1 MAESVAE
8 DWNKLF
14 RSDILG
20 TEDFVPVGDDV
31 EDPMSARPE
40 IMAGAT
46 QDPGATAEPQAAPAS
61 QATTPEAS
69 ASPGQRARWHIDPV
83 ITGSAAHRADGAEQ
97 EQRGRGLAFAVVI
110 AAAVMDLLDSTIT
123 QVAAPDIRRQLG
135 GSYAVIEWV
144 TAAYALAMAA
154 GLLTGGRLGDLFGR
168 RRMLLTG
175 MAGFVAASALCAAA
189 GNAGELIAARAAQ
202 GALGAIM
209 LPQVFGLIRDL
220 FEEHEMGRA
229 FGVYGPVMGLSAML
243 GPIASGGLIGADVLG
258 SGWRM
263 IFLVNVPVGLAAL
276 VLGARLLPAGAA
288 SVDGSGRGSGREAG
302 RASRRGRLD
311 LPGAVLAGA
320 AMFGL
325 VFPLAQ
331 GHALGWPAWLFG
343 MLAASVLVLACFAAY
358 QVRRQ
363 RAGRTPLVE
372 PSIFGHRSYRAGI
385 AFSVVFVGSMG
396 GIVMIFNV
404 FLQNGLGFTPWHS
417 ALTTAPWAAGA
428 FVGSAVGGIAMTKL
442 GRRVLHAGL
451 VVEAAGLLAI
461 YAVLRGA
468 GTGVGTVG
476 LLAPMVVGGIGM
488 GMVFVPLFD
497 IVMAGVRPRE
507 MGSAS
512 GVLQTVNSLGMSLGI
527 AGIGAIFFAL
537 AGGHGRHVPVYL
549 GAAEWTALATVGLL
563 ACSFAVAF
571 GLPRRARDVGAL
583 AGQQ

>member
-1 MAESVAE
+1 VEQAARAGAEVEQPVQRA
-8 DWNKLF
+8 
-14 RSDILG
+14 I
-20 TEDFVPVGDDV
+20 VPV
-31 EDPMSARPE
+31 
-40 IMAGAT
+40 AT
-46 QDPGATAEPQAAPAS
+46 G
-61 QATTPEAS
+61 TT
-69 ASPGQRARWHIDPV
+69 G
-83 ITGSAAHRADGAEQ
+83 HRAGSE
-97 EQRGRGLAFAVVI
+97 RGRRWRWLAFTVVI

-123 QVAAPDIRRQLG
+123 QVAAPAIRHELG

-168 RRMLLTG
+168 RRMLLIG

-189 GNAGELIAARAAQ
+189 GSAGELIAARAAQ

-220 FEEHEMGRA
+220 FEAHEMGKA

-243 GPIASGGLIGADVLG
+243 GPIASGGLIGADVFG
-258 SGWRM
+258 TGWRM

-276 VLGARLLPAGAA
+276 VLGARLLPVGAASADAAGAGAA
-288 SVDGSGRGSGREAG
+288 GADAGGSGRRAG
-302 RASRRGRLD
+302 RGQLD
-311 LPGAVLAGA
+311 LAGA
-320 AMFGL
+320 GLAAVAMFGL

-331 GHALGWPAWLFG
+331 GHALGWPAWLYA
-343 MLAASVLVLACFAAY
+343 MLAGSVLVLAWFAVR
-358 QVRRQ
+358 QIRRQ

-372 PSIFGHRSYRAGI
+372 PSVFAHRSYRAGI
-385 AFSVVFVGSMG
+385 AFSIVFVGSLG

-442 GRRVLHAGL
+442 GRRILHAGL
-451 VVEAAGLLAI
+451 VVEAAGLLAV

-468 GTGVGTVG
+468 AAGVSTVD

-549 GAAEWTALATVGLL
+549 SAAEWTALATVGLL

-571 GLPRRARDVGAL
+571 GLPRQAREIGVP
-583 AGQQ
+583 AGHQ

>member
-1 MAESVAE
+1 
-8 DWNKLF
+8 
-14 RSDILG
+14 
-20 TEDFVPVGDDV
+20 
-31 EDPMSARPE
+31 MSSALE
-40 IMAGAT
+40 T
-46 QDPGATAEPQAAPAS
+46 TTSTAAPSGA
-61 QATTPEAS
+61 
-69 ASPGQRARWHIDPV
+69 
-83 ITGSAAHRADGAEQ
+83 GAEQ
-97 EQRGRGLAFAVVI
+97 ASRAGAGTERGRRWRWLAFAVVI

-123 QVAAPDIRRQLG
+123 QVAAPTIRRELG

-168 RRMLLTG
+168 RRMLLIG

-189 GNAGELIAARAAQ
+189 GSAGELIAARAAQ

-220 FEEHEMGRA
+220 FEAHEMGKA

-243 GPIASGGLIGADVLG
+243 GPIAAGGLIGADVFG
-258 SGWRM
+258 TGWRM

-276 VLGARLLPAGAA
+276 VLGARLLPASA
-288 SVDGSGRGSGREAG
+288 SDG
-302 RASRRGRLD
+302 ASRGGIRHGRLD
-311 LPGAVLAGA
+311 LPGAALAAVG
-320 AMFGL
+320 MFGL

-331 GHALGWPAWLFG
+331 GHALGWPAWLYA
-343 MLAASVLVLACFAAY
+343 MLAASVLVLAAFAVY
-358 QVRRQ
+358 QIRRQ

-372 PSIFGHRSYRAGI
+372 LSIFGHRSYRAGI
-385 AFSVVFVGSMG
+385 VFSIVFVGSLG

-428 FVGSAVGGIAMTKL
+428 FVGSAIGGIAMSKL

-451 VVEAAGLLAI
+451 VVEAAGLLGV

-468 GTGVGTVG
+468 GAGVGTVD

-497 IVMAGVRPRE
+497 IVMAGVRPQE

-512 GVLQTVNSLGMSLGI
+512 GVLQTVNALGMSLGI

-537 AGGHGRHVPVYL
+537 AGGRGRHVPVYL
-549 GAAEWTALATVGLL
+549 SAAQWTALATVGLL
-563 ACSFAVAF
+563 ACSFAAAF
-571 GLPRRARDVGAL
+571 GLPRRARER
-583 AGQQ
+583 

>member
-1 MAESVAE
+1 MSSAVETTVT
-8 DWNKLF
+8 
-14 RSDILG
+14 RTPIGVG
-20 TEDFVPVGDDV
+20 T
-31 EDPMSARPE
+31 
-40 IMAGAT
+40 
-46 QDPGATAEPQAAPAS
+46 
-61 QATTPEAS
+61 
-69 ASPGQRARWHIDPV
+69 GQSGRRW
-83 ITGSAAHRADGAEQ
+83 RW
-97 EQRGRGLAFAVVI
+97 LAFGVVI

-123 QVAAPDIRRQLG
+123 QVAAPAIRRELG

-168 RRMLLTG
+168 RRMLLIG

-189 GNAGELIAARAAQ
+189 GSAGELIAARAAQ

-220 FEEHEMGRA
+220 FEAHEMGKA

-243 GPIASGGLIGADVLG
+243 GPIVSGGLIGADVFG
-258 SGWRM
+258 TGWRM

-276 VLGARLLPAGAA
+276 VLGARLLPVGAA
-288 SVDGSGRGSGREAG
+288 SAGGSGRRAG
-302 RASRRGRLD
+302 RGQLD
-311 LPGAVLAGA
+311 LAGA
-320 AMFGL
+320 GLAAVAMFGL

-331 GHALGWPAWLFG
+331 GHALGWPAWLYA
-343 MLAASVLVLACFAAY
+343 MLAASVLVLAWFAVY
-358 QVRRQ
+358 QIRRQ

-372 PSIFGHRSYRAGI
+372 PSVFGHRSYRAGI
-385 AFSVVFVGSMG
+385 AFSIVFVGSLG

-451 VVEAAGLLAI
+451 VVEAAGLLAV

-468 GTGVGTVG
+468 GAGVSTVD

-497 IVMAGVRPRE
+497 IVMAGVRPQE

-512 GVLQTVNSLGMSLGI
+512 GVLQTVNSLGMSLGV

-537 AGGHGRHVPVYL
+537 TGGRGEHVPVYL
-549 GAAEWTALATVGLL
+549 HAAQWTALATVGLL

-571 GLPRRARDVGAL
+571 GLPRRAREM
-583 AGQQ
+583 GQG

>member
-1 MAESVAE
+1 M
-8 DWNKLF
+8 
-14 RSDILG
+14 
-20 TEDFVPVGDDV
+20 
-31 EDPMSARPE
+31 
-40 IMAGAT
+40 
-46 QDPGATAEPQAAPAS
+46 
-61 QATTPEAS
+61 
-69 ASPGQRARWHIDPV
+69 
-83 ITGSAAHRADGAEQ
+83 
-97 EQRGRGLAFAVVI
+97 
-110 AAAVMDLLDSTIT
+110 
-123 QVAAPDIRRQLG
+123 
-135 GSYAVIEWV
+135 

-154 GLLTGGRLGDLFGR
+154 GLLTGGRLGDVFGR
-168 RRMLLTG
+168 RRVLLAG

-189 GNAGELIAARAAQ
+189 DSAGELIAARAAQ
-202 GALGAIM
+202 GAMGAIM

-220 FEEHEMGRA
+220 FQAHEMGRA

-243 GPIASGGLIGADVLG
+243 GPIVSGGLIGADVFG
-258 SGWRM
+258 AGWRA

-276 VLGARLLPAGAA
+276 VLGARILPA
-288 SVDGSGRGSGREAG
+288 SGSGSGPGSECGSGSDFGPAR
-302 RASRRGRLD
+302 RARLD
-311 LPGAVLAGA
+311 LPGVTLAGA

-343 MLAASVLVLACFAAY
+343 LLAASILLLAWFAAY
-358 QVRRQ
+358 QVRRA
-363 RAGRTPLVE
+363 RAGRAPLVE
-372 PSIFGHRSYRAGI
+372 PSIFRHRPYRAGI
-385 AFSVVFVGSMG
+385 VFSIVFTGSLG

-404 FLQNGLGFTPWHS
+404 FLQNGLGFTAWHS

-461 YAVLRGA
+461 YAVLRGVGA
-468 GTGVGTVG
+468 GVSTAD

-537 AGGHGRHVPVYL
+537 ADGQGAHVPIYL
-549 GAAEWTALATVGLL
+549 HAAQWTALATVGLL
-563 ACSFAVAF
+563 AGSFAVAF
-571 GLPRRARDVGAL
+571 GLPRRARETGSQA
-583 AGQQ
+583 

>member
-1 MAESVAE
+1 
-8 DWNKLF
+8 
-14 RSDILG
+14 
-20 TEDFVPVGDDV
+20 
-31 EDPMSARPE
+31 
-40 IMAGAT
+40 
-46 QDPGATAEPQAAPAS
+46 
-61 QATTPEAS
+61 
-69 ASPGQRARWHIDPV
+69 
-83 ITGSAAHRADGAEQ
+83 
-97 EQRGRGLAFAVVI
+97 
-110 AAAVMDLLDSTIT
+110 MDLLDSTIT
-123 QVAAPDIRRQLG
+123 QVAAPAIRRELG

-168 RRMLLTG
+168 RRMLLAG

-189 GNAGELIAARAAQ
+189 GSAGELIAARAAQ
-202 GALGAIM
+202 GLMGAIM

-220 FEEHEMGRA
+220 FEAHEMGRA

-243 GPIASGGLIGADVLG
+243 GPIASGGLIGADIFG
-258 SGWRM
+258 TGWRM
-263 IFLVNVPVGLAAL
+263 IFLVNVPVGLLAL
-276 VLGARLLPAGAA
+276 ALGGRLLPAGPA
-288 SVDGSGRGSGREAG
+288 SAGESGRGSGRGA
-302 RASRRGRLD
+302 RRGQLD
-311 LPGAVLAGA
+311 LPGAALASV

-331 GHALGWPAWLFG
+331 GHALGWPAWLYG
-343 MLAASVLVLACFAAY
+343 MLAASVLVLAAFAVY
-358 QVRRQ
+358 QIRRL

-385 AFSVVFVGSMG
+385 VFSIVFVGSLG

-417 ALTTAPWAAGA
+417 ALITAPWAAGA

-451 VVEAAGLLAI
+451 AVEAAGLLMI

-468 GTGVGTVG
+468 GTGVDTVD
-476 LLAPMVVGGIGM
+476 LLVPMVVGGIGM

-497 IVMAGVRPRE
+497 IVMAGVRPQE

-549 GAAEWTALATVGLL
+549 GAAQWTALATVGLL

-571 GLPRRARDVGAL
+571 GLPRRARDTSAP
-583 AGQQ
+583 AAAEPAA

>member
-1 MAESVAE
+1 MSSALETTTTTAAPSGAGGE
-8 DWNKLF
+8 QAA
-14 RSDILG
+14 R
-20 TEDFVPVGDDV
+20 GD
-31 EDPMSARPE
+31 
-40 IMAGAT
+40 AGA
-46 QDPGATAEPQAAPAS
+46 E
-61 QATTPEAS
+61 
-69 ASPGQRARWHIDPV
+69 
-83 ITGSAAHRADGAEQ
+83 
-97 EQRGRGLAFAVVI
+97 RGRRWRWLAFAVVI

-123 QVAAPDIRRQLG
+123 QVAAPTIRRELG

-168 RRMLLTG
+168 RRMLLIG

-189 GNAGELIAARAAQ
+189 GSAGELIAARAAQ

-220 FEEHEMGRA
+220 FEAHEMGKA

-243 GPIASGGLIGADVLG
+243 GPIAAGGLIGADVLG
-258 SGWRM
+258 TGWRM

-276 VLGARLLPAGAA
+276 VLGARLLPASA
-288 SVDGSGRGSGREAG
+288 SAGVSGGGV
-302 RASRRGRLD
+302 RRGRLD
-311 LPGAVLAGA
+311 LAGA
-320 AMFGL
+320 ALAAVAMFGL

-331 GHALGWPAWLFG
+331 GHALGWPVWLYA
-343 MLAASVLVLACFAAY
+343 MLAASVLVLAAFAVH
-358 QVRRQ
+358 QIRRQ

-372 PSIFGHRSYRAGI
+372 SSIFGHRSYRAGI
-385 AFSVVFVGSMG
+385 VFSIVFIGSLG

-428 FVGSAVGGIAMTKL
+428 FVGSAIGGIAMSKL
-442 GRRVLHAGL
+442 GRRILHAGL
-451 VVEAAGLLAI
+451 VVEAAGLLGV
-461 YAVLRGA
+461 YAVLRSAGA
-468 GTGVGTVG
+468 GVGTVD

-497 IVMAGVRPRE
+497 IVMAGVRPQE

-512 GVLQTVNSLGMSLGI
+512 GVLQTVNALGMSLGI

-549 GAAEWTALATVGLL
+549 SAAQWTALATVGLL

-571 GLPRRARDVGAL
+571 GLPRRARE
-583 AGQQ
+583 Q

>member
-1 MAESVAE
+1 MSSAVETTVTRAP
-8 DWNKLF
+8 
-14 RSDILG
+14 IGVG
-20 TEDFVPVGDDV
+20 TEQSGP
-31 EDPMSARPE
+31 
-40 IMAGAT
+40 
-46 QDPGATAEPQAAPAS
+46 
-61 QATTPEAS
+61 
-69 ASPGQRARWHIDPV
+69 RW
-83 ITGSAAHRADGAEQ
+83 RW
-97 EQRGRGLAFAVVI
+97 LAFAVVI

-123 QVAAPDIRRQLG
+123 QVAAPAIRRELG

-168 RRMLLTG
+168 RRMLLIG

-189 GNAGELIAARAAQ
+189 GSAGELIAARAAQ

-220 FEEHEMGRA
+220 FEAHEMGKA

-258 SGWRM
+258 TGWRM

-276 VLGARLLPAGAA
+276 VLGARLLPVGAASTGVAGAGAA
-288 SVDGSGRGSGREAG
+288 VAGPAVAASAGGSGRRAG
-302 RASRRGRLD
+302 RRAGRGQLD
-311 LPGAVLAGA
+311 LAGA
-320 AMFGL
+320 GLAAVGMFGL

-331 GHALGWPAWLFG
+331 GRALGWPAWLYA
-343 MLAASVLVLACFAAY
+343 MLAASVLVLAWFAVY
-358 QVRRQ
+358 QIRRQ
-363 RAGRTPLVE
+363 RGGRTPLVE
-372 PSIFGHRSYRAGI
+372 LSIFGHRSYRAGI
-385 AFSVVFVGSMG
+385 VFSIVFVGSLG

-451 VVEAAGLLAI
+451 VVEAAGLLAV

-468 GTGVGTVG
+468 GADVSTAD

-497 IVMAGVRPRE
+497 IVLAGVRPQE

-512 GVLQTVNSLGMSLGI
+512 GVLQTVNALGMSLGI

-537 AGGHGRHVPVYL
+537 AGGHGGHVPAYL
-549 GAAEWTALATVGLL
+549 SAAEWTALATAGLL

-571 GLPRRARDVGAL
+571 GLPRRARER
-583 AGQQ
+583 

>member
-1 MAESVAE
+1 MSSAVQTQAPVAVSVAV
-8 DWNKLF
+8 
-14 RSDILG
+14 S
-20 TEDFVPVGDDV
+20 TEQ
-31 EDPMSARPE
+31 
-40 IMAGAT
+40 AG
-46 QDPGATAEPQAAPAS
+46 
-61 QATTPEAS
+61 
-69 ASPGQRARWHIDPV
+69 R
-83 ITGSAAHRADGAEQ
+83 TGS
-97 EQRGRGLAFAVVI
+97 RGRWLAFAVVI

-123 QVAAPDIRRQLG
+123 QVAAPAIRHELG

-154 GLLTGGRLGDLFGR
+154 GLLTGGRLGDQFGR
-168 RRMLLTG
+168 RRMLLIG
-175 MAGFVAASALCAAA
+175 MAGFVVASALCAAA
-189 GNAGELIAARAAQ
+189 GSAGELIAARAAQ
-202 GALGAIM
+202 GALGALM
-209 LPQVFGLIRDL
+209 LPQVFGMIRDL
-220 FEEHEMGRA
+220 FQAHEMGKA

-243 GPIASGGLIGADVLG
+243 GPIASGGLIGADVFG
-258 SGWRM
+258 AGWRM

-276 VLGARLLPAGAA
+276 VLGARLLPAG
-288 SVDGSGRGSGREAG
+288 VTDSGGD
-302 RASRRGRLD
+302 RRGRLD
-311 LPGAVLAGA
+311 LVGAVLAA
-320 AMFGL
+320 VAMFGL

-331 GHALGWPAWLFG
+331 GHALGWPAWLYA
-343 MLAASVLVLACFAAY
+343 MLAASVLVLVWFAVH

-372 PSIFGHRSYRAGI
+372 PSVFGHRSYRAGI
-385 AFSVVFVGSMG
+385 AFSIVFVGSLG

-428 FVGSAVGGIAMTKL
+428 FVGSAIGGIAMTKL
-442 GRRVLHAGL
+442 GRRILHAGL
-451 VVEAAGLLAI
+451 VVEAAGLLGV

-468 GTGVGTVG
+468 AAGVSTMD

-507 MGSAS
+507 MGSAA
-512 GVLQTVNSLGMSLGI
+512 GVLQTVNALGMSLGI

-549 GAAEWTALATVGLL
+549 SAAEWTALATVGLL

-571 GLPRRARDVGAL
+571 GLPRQARETGVP

>member
-1 MAESVAE
+1 MSSALETTEQAAETARAGAVPT
-8 DWNKLF
+8 
-14 RSDILG
+14 G
-20 TEDFVPVGDDV
+20 TEVG
-31 EDPMSARPE
+31 
-40 IMAGAT
+40 
-46 QDPGATAEPQAAPAS
+46 QPA
-61 QATTPEAS
+61 
-69 ASPGQRARWHIDPV
+69 QRATGSV
-83 ITGSAAHRADGAEQ
+83 ITGPVGHRVGSE
-97 EQRGRGLAFAVVI
+97 RGRRWRWLAFAVVI

-123 QVAAPDIRRQLG
+123 QVAAPTIRRELG

-168 RRMLLTG
+168 RRMLLIG

-189 GNAGELIAARAAQ
+189 GSAGELIAARAAQ

-220 FEEHEMGRA
+220 FQAHEMGKA

-243 GPIASGGLIGADVLG
+243 GPIAAGGLIGADVFG
-258 SGWRM
+258 TGWRM

-276 VLGARLLPAGAA
+276 VLGARLLPVGAPANA
-288 SVDGSGRGSGREAG
+288 SEGGV
-302 RASRRGRLD
+302 RRGRLD
-311 LPGAVLAGA
+311 LPGAVLAA
-320 AMFGL
+320 VAMFGL

-331 GHALGWPAWLFG
+331 GHALGWPTWLYA
-343 MLAASVLVLACFAAY
+343 MLAASVLVLAWFAVY
-358 QVRRQ
+358 QIRRQ

-372 PSIFGHRSYRAGI
+372 PSIFGHRPYRAGI
-385 AFSVVFVGSMG
+385 AFSIVFVGSLG

-428 FVGSAVGGIAMTKL
+428 FVGSAIGGIAMTKL

-451 VVEAAGLLAI
+451 VVEAAGLLAV

-468 GTGVGTVG
+468 AAGVSTVD

-497 IVMAGVRPRE
+497 IVMAGVRPQE

-512 GVLQTVNSLGMSLGI
+512 GVLQTINALGMSLGI

-537 AGGHGRHVPVYL
+537 AGGHGRHVSVYL
-549 GAAEWTALATVGLL
+549 SAAQWTALATVGLL
-563 ACSFAVAF
+563 ACSFALAF
-571 GLPRRARDVGAL
+571 GLPRRAREMGPA
-583 AGQQ
+583 A

>member
-1 MAESVAE
+1 
-8 DWNKLF
+8 
-14 RSDILG
+14 
-20 TEDFVPVGDDV
+20 
-31 EDPMSARPE
+31 
-40 IMAGAT
+40 
-46 QDPGATAEPQAAPAS
+46 
-61 QATTPEAS
+61 
-69 ASPGQRARWHIDPV
+69 
-83 ITGSAAHRADGAEQ
+83 
-97 EQRGRGLAFAVVI
+97 
-110 AAAVMDLLDSTIT
+110 MDLLDSTIT
-123 QVAAPDIRRQLG
+123 QVAAPAIRRELG

-168 RRMLLTG
+168 RRMLLAG

-189 GNAGELIAARAAQ
+189 GSAGELIAARAAQ
-202 GALGAIM
+202 GLMGAIM

-220 FEEHEMGRA
+220 FEAHEMGRA

-243 GPIASGGLIGADVLG
+243 GPITSGGLIGADIFG
-258 SGWRM
+258 TGWRM
-263 IFLVNVPVGLAAL
+263 IFLVNVPVGLLAL
-276 VLGARLLPAGAA
+276 ALGGRLLPVGPASAGEP
-288 SVDGSGRGSGREAG
+288 GRGSDRGA
-302 RASRRGRLD
+302 RRGQLD
-311 LPGAVLAGA
+311 LPGAALASV

-331 GHALGWPAWLFG
+331 GRALGWPAWLYG
-343 MLAASVLVLACFAAY
+343 MLAASVLVLAAFAVY
-358 QVRRQ
+358 QIRRL

-385 AFSVVFVGSMG
+385 VFSIVFVGSLG

-451 VVEAAGLLAI
+451 AVEAAGLLMV

-468 GTGVGTVG
+468 GAGVDTVD

-497 IVMAGVRPRE
+497 IVMAGVRPQE

-527 AGIGAIFFAL
+527 AGIGAVFFAL
-537 AGGHGRHVPVYL
+537 AGGHGRHVSVYL
-549 GAAEWTALATVGLL
+549 SAAQWTALATIGLL
-563 ACSFAVAF
+563 ACSFALAF
-571 GLPRRARDVGAL
+571 GLPRRARDMGAP
-583 AGQQ
+583 AGAGPAA